1 MAIIITEINIYPIK
15 SLGGISLQ
23 EAEVED
29 RGLRYDRRWVLADSE
44 NVFMTQRENEQMALI
59 DVAIESDGL
68 RISHRKKAIAPL
80 KVPFLP
86 QTDDNI
92 MITIWDDVVRGIR
105 VSDEADAW
113 FTEVLDKETHLVY
126 QPDDS
131 FRPTDPRYSITQE
144 EHTSFADAY
153 PILII
158 GQSSLDFLNEKL
170 EEKIEM
176 KRFRPN
182 LVFTGG
188 EAHDEDNFRYF
199 RLGSTR
205 LAGVK
210 LCARCVLITIN
221 PETAEKGKEPL
232 KTLSQYRKDGN
243 KILFGQNLLVVEK
256 GKIALGD
263 EIVLE
268 EIV

>member
-29 RGLRYDRRWVLADSE
+29 RGLQYDRRWVLADGA
-44 NVFMTQRENEQMALI
+44 NVFMTQRENAQMALI
-59 DVAIESDGL
+59 DVAIEEDGL
-68 RISHRKKAIAPL
+68 KISHRKKSIIPL
-80 KVPFLP
+80 KVPFKP
-86 QTDDNI
+86 QTEDNR

-113 FTEVLDKETHLVY
+113 FTEVLGKETHLFY

-131 FRPTDPRYSITQE
+131 IRPTDSKYSITQQ

-153 PILII
+153 PVLII
-158 GQSSLDFLNEKL
+158 GQASLDYLNGKLDEKM
-170 EEKIEM
+170 EM

-199 RLGSTR
+199 KAGSTR
-205 LAGVK
+205 FVGVK
-210 LCARCVLITIN
+210 LCARCVLTTIN

-232 KTLSQYRKDGN
+232 KTLAQYRKNGN

-256 GKIALGD
+256 GRVAVGD

-268 EIV
+268 G

>member
-15 SLGGISLQ
+15 SLGGIKLK
-23 EAEVED
+23 EAQVED
-29 RGLRYDRRWVLADSE
+29 RGLQYDRRWVLADGE

-59 DVAIESDGL
+59 DVTIENDGL
-68 RISHRKKAIAPL
+68 KISHRRKAIASL
-80 KVPFLP
+80 KVPFAP
-86 QTDDNI
+86 QTDDNR

-113 FTEVLDKETHLVY
+113 FTEVLGRETHLFF

-131 FRPTDPRYSITQE
+131 IRRTDPKYSITQE

-153 PILII
+153 PVLII
-158 GQSSLDFLNEKL
+158 GQPSLDYLNSKL
-170 EEKIEM
+170 EEKMEM

-182 LVFTGG
+182 LVFSGG

-199 RLGSTR
+199 RVGSAR

-210 LCARCVLITIN
+210 LCARCVLTTIN
-221 PETAEKGKEPL
+221 PETAGKGKEPL
-232 KTLSQYRKDGN
+232 KTLAQYRKNGN
-243 KILFGQNLLVVEK
+243 KILFGQNLLVVDK
-256 GKIALGD
+256 GTIALGD
-263 EIVLE
+263 EILLD
-268 EIV
+268 IG

>member
-29 RGLRYDRRWVLADSE
+29 RGLQYDRRWVLADSA

-59 DVAIESDGL
+59 DVAIEEDGL
-68 RISHRKKAIAPL
+68 KISHRKKSIIPL
-80 KVPFLP
+80 KVPFKP
-86 QTDDNI
+86 RTEDNR

-113 FTEVLDKETHLVY
+113 FTEVLGKETHLFY

-131 FRPTDPRYSITQE
+131 IRPTDPKYSITQQ

-153 PILII
+153 PVLII
-158 GQSSLDFLNEKL
+158 GQASLDNLNGKLDEKM
-170 EEKIEM
+170 EM

-188 EAHDEDNFRYF
+188 EAHDEDNFRHF
-199 RLGSTR
+199 KVGTTKLV
-205 LAGVK
+205 GVK
-210 LCARCVLITIN
+210 LCARCVLTTIN

-232 KTLSQYRKDGN
+232 KTLAQYRKNGN

-256 GKIALGD
+256 GRVAVGD

-268 EIV
+268 G